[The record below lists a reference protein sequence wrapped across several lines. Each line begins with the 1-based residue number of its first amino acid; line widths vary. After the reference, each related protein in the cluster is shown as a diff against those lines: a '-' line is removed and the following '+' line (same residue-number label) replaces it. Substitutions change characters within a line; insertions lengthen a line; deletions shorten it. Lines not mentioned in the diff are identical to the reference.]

1 MIVFSPAN
9 EADFERLLALRD
21 LVMRPHLERLGRYEP
36 ERSRTRFRQAFD
48 PATMRLILA
57 DDEFVG
63 CVSVS
68 VKTGHIELG
77 QFYLTPEQQGRSLG
91 SHIIALLLAEAD
103 AARLP
108 VRLHVLK
115 QSPAARF
122 YERHGFVRTHEEEW
136 DVFYER
142 HAPKQPRSTLC
153 RSSSDDTIRSM
164 QPSSERP
171 RLTPGT
177 LTTVI
182 EGRTFGAR
190 FERFHGPADNV
201 PLSDDDLE
209 HCRASL
215 GRCRRIALRAHA
227 FVEEAGLDPEVALR
241 GGNWAIEKVPL
252 DFDRLVN
259 GDAMA
264 INNLRL
270 LTYLFTGNRLFDF
283 KHYGSHEWD
292 KETPVQLPDTAEELD
307 RTIRANEHELFELAT
322 LSSYLTTLHW
332 HPELPL
338 PHVPRVFGEV
348 GWIIDG
354 RLFNDDVYVH
364 YTYLQGLA
372 QSGILGFLDA
382 LTRTGRRPRIVEIGP
397 GWGFLAYNLK
407 RLVPAATYVCIDIPE
422 SLAFSYLYLS
432 TLYGHERSVLLDEA
446 DLPTVPSDFDSLFVS
461 SHFAPIVIDD
471 LGPADLVINTTSL
484 PEMHPKQ
491 IDFYAEVASRMVS
504 NTGLFFEVN
513 QTSPVVFDRMSGTFR
528 HRHSME
534 TRAEHKYMNF
544 YYRGTPHIWSNRP
557 FGELVHPG

>member
-190 FERFHGPADNV
+190 AFSD
-201 PLSDDDLE
+201 LSE
-209 HCRASL
+209 S
-215 GRCRRIALRAHA
+215 
-227 FVEEAGLDPEVALR
+227 
-241 GGNWAIEKVPL
+241 
-252 DFDRLVN
+252 
-259 GDAMA
+259 
-264 INNLRL
+264 
-270 LTYLFTGNRLFDF
+270 
-283 KHYGSHEWD
+283 
-292 KETPVQLPDTAEELD
+292 
-307 RTIRANEHELFELAT
+307 
-322 LSSYLTTLHW
+322 
-332 HPELPL
+332 
-338 PHVPRVFGEV
+338 
-348 GWIIDG
+348 
-354 RLFNDDVYVH
+354 
-364 YTYLQGLA
+364 
-372 QSGILGFLDA
+372 SGI
-382 LTRTGRRPRIVEIGP
+382 PNP
-397 GWGFLAYNLK
+397 
-407 RLVPAATYVCIDIPE
+407 
-422 SLAFSYLYLS
+422 
-432 TLYGHERSVLLDEA
+432 
-446 DLPTVPSDFDSLFVS
+446 
-461 SHFAPIVIDD
+461 
-471 LGPADLVINTTSL
+471 
-484 PEMHPKQ
+484 
-491 IDFYAEVASRMVS
+491 VAM
-504 NTGLFFEVN
+504 
-513 QTSPVVFDRMSGTFR
+513 
-528 HRHSME
+528 
-534 TRAEHKYMNF
+534 
-544 YYRGTPHIWSNRP
+544 
-557 FGELVHPG
+557 